1 VKTRI
6 AVLAFIA
13 IVAGLGITAL
23 VQSRQAPTATTVSVS
38 PETVCRNTTRRAL
51 DSLAHGRIKQSK
63 AQAMVDGAC
72 NGLPE
77 GTRDA
82 IVQHEKDAA
91 IARNLPATPSN

>member
-1 VKTRI
+1 MKTRI

-13 IVAGLGITAL
+13 IVAGLGITAV

-51 DSLAHGRIKQSK
+51 DSLAKGRIKQSK

-72 NGLPE
+72 DNLPAA
-77 GTRDA
+77 TRNA
-82 IVQHEKDAA
+82 IVEHEKAA
-91 IARNLPATPSN
+91 AVARYATPSN